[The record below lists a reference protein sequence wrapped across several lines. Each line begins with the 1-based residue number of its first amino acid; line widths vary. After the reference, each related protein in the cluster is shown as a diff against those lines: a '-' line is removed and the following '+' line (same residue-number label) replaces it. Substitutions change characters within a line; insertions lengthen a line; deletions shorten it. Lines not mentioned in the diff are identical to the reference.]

1 MLDIHVRHRT
11 IIHRAR
17 AAFRHPCY
25 DSSHVA
31 SPDPVLRDQLNQP
44 MGEASQEEVLV
55 RQRQLA
61 TSYDYYLSMGFSY
74 RFGSIFNNVVNARFA
89 NARQTMR

>member
-1 MLDIHVRHRT
+1 LNDLSKNRLVLYGDMSVRLFKGFSLTAWGSVSR
-11 IIHRAR
+11 I
-17 AAFRHPCY
+17 
-25 DSSHVA
+25 
-31 SPDPVLRDQLNQP
+31 RDQLNLP
-44 MGEASQEEVLV
+44 MGEATQEEVLV

-61 TSYDYYLSMGFSY
+61 TSYDYYVSMGFSY